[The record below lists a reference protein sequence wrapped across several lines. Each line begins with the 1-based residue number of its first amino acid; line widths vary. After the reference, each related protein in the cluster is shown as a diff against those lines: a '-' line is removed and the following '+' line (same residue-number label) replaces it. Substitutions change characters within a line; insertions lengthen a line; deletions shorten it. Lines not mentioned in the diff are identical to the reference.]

1 MVYICKIKK
10 YSSVSCCSFFMSYAV
25 SFPCHALLISHMGHI
40 LLMLFKTQRATD
52 QTEHDKC
59 TCCIPS
65 LCPAA
70 SQTLCNGHHRAAM
83 HSCKCHVFL
92 HDTGAQRGQSNHGEM
107 SHIRNIALITARQY
121 QGLKQKQPE
130 RTNLWNNVRTARMI
144 FRRNTK
150 F

>member
-1 MVYICKIKK
+1 M
-10 YSSVSCCSFFMSYAV
+10 SVA
-25 SFPCHALLISHMGHI
+25 FPCNALLISHTRHI

-70 SQTLCNGHHRAAM
+70 SQTLCNEHHRAPM

-92 HDTGAQRGQSNHGEM
+92 HDTGAQRGQSNHGQV
-107 SHIRNIALITARQY
+107 SHIRNIALITMRKD
-121 QGLKQKQPE
+121 QGVSRNSPRGLTSNKVEQCLNSKNDIQ
-130 RTNLWNNVRTARMI
+130 RKNNNLNIASVY
-144 FRRNTK
+144 
-150 F
+150 

>member
-1 MVYICKIKK
+1 MIIYSQREKYTRKNPYVKFKIQL
-10 YSSVSCCSFFMSYAV
+10 SFFSVFLCLV
-25 SFPCHALLISHMGHI
+25 SVAFPCNALLISHTRHI

-70 SQTLCNGHHRAAM
+70 SQTLCNVHHRAPM

-92 HDTGAQRGQSNHGEM
+92 HDTGAQRGQSNHGQV
-107 SHIRNIALITARQY
+107 SHIRNIALITMRKD

-130 RTNLWNNVRTARMI
+130 RSNL
-144 FRRNTK
+144 
-150 F
+150 